1 MRDAGHGMQVAQ
13 PRAVAGST
21 RRSGGLGSALLRLAV
36 LGALLLLLGC
46 GRPETPKLRIA
57 LNTWPAYELIY
68 LAQEKGYFRDAGV
81 DVRLLE
87 FGSLAD
93 ARRAYELGRADALAT
108 TIVEVLMA
116 RDDAARDLRIVRLFD
131 FSSGADMLVAG
142 PETASVADL
151 RGKRVGVELA
161 SLGVFILARA
171 LELEGL
177 TLAEVEPV
185 SGDQQSLREGL
196 LSREFDAVVT
206 YGPDSV
212 AILREPGFHVV
223 FSSRQMPGEVA
234 DVLAVDADILRQHP
248 AQVQALLHG
257 LDSAFAYLLQQ
268 PEDATRIMAD
278 REGLAPQ
285 KFRQLLTDGM
295 TLVAP
300 AEQAQYLRADGPLH
314 KAVQDAARALRDL
327 QLISSRPEVLDCFH
341 FDDP

>member
-1 MRDAGHGMQVAQ
+1 MVDAGQGTQITP
-13 PRAVAGST
+13 PRAVAGPAQGPV
-21 RRSGGLGSALLRLAV
+21 RLGPTLLRLTLVAAV
-36 LGALLLLLGC
+36 LLPLGC
-46 GRPETPKLRIA
+46 GRPEAPKLRIA

-87 FGSLAD
+87 FGSLSD
-93 ARRAYELGRADALAT
+93 ARRAYEMGRADALAT

-116 RDDAARDLRIVRLFD
+116 RDDAPRDLRIVHLFD

-161 SLGVFILARA
+161 SLGIFILARA

-177 TLAEVEPV
+177 TLADVHPV
-185 SGDQQSLREGL
+185 SGDQKALREGL
-196 LSREFDAVVT
+196 LAQEFEAVVT

-212 AILREPGFHVV
+212 AILREPGFHVM
-223 FSSRQMPGEVA
+223 FSTRQIPGEVA
-234 DVLAVDADILRQHP
+234 DVLAVDADILRQRP
-248 AQVQALLHG
+248 AQVQALQQG
-257 LDSAFAYLLQQ
+257 LDRAFAYLQQQ

-285 KFRQLLTDGM
+285 EFRQLLSDGM

-300 AEQAQYLRADGPLH
+300 GEQAQYLRPGSPLQ
-314 KAVQDAARALRDL
+314 KAVQDAARALRDVH
-327 QLISSRPEVLDCFH
+327 LISSRPEVLDCFH